1 MLDRFRSDPGAFAPL
16 VLLLAIL
23 AGGSAAILIRWSHA
37 PTATQVFYR
46 LLFTTA
52 AVAPVALLRHRDALR
67 AISGRD
73 LFVSAVTGVIL
84 AGHFLVFFRSVD
96 WTTVAAA
103 TTLTQLHAAIVP
115 IGAYVLL
122 DERVSRR
129 MVAGLTVAFA
139 GVALLSTGGVLVSSL
154 LGGPHPLLGNA
165 FAVLAAVGFAA
176 YTLAGRSV
184 RQRLPLFPYV
194 TVVYA
199 MATLAVGAFAAG
211 TGTPVLRPYPAREWL
226 IFLGLAIGPGLLTHT
241 GFNWSLEHVDASVG
255 SAAMLGTPVVST
267 LLAALLLDEVPSVVT
282 LAGAGVALAGVY
294 FVATGVPGDNA

>member
-1 MLDRFRSDPGAFAPL
+1 MLDRFRSDPGALAPFVL
-16 VLLLAIL
+16 VLAIL
-23 AGGSAAILIRWSHA
+23 AGGSAAILIRWSGA

-46 LLFTTA
+46 LFFTTA
-52 AVAPVALLRHRDALR
+52 AVAPVAYLRHREAFR
-67 AISGRD
+67 AVSARD
-73 LFVSAVTGVIL
+73 LLVSVVSGVIL
-84 AGHFLVFFRSVD
+84 AGHFLVFFKSVN

-115 IGAYVLL
+115 LGAFVLL

-129 MVAGLTVAFA
+129 MVAGLTVALA
-139 GVALLSTGGVLVSSL
+139 GVALLSTGGVFVSSL
-154 LGGPHPLLGNA
+154 LGGPRPLLGNS
-165 FAVLAAVGFAA
+165 FAVLAAIGFAG

-199 MATLAVGAFAAG
+199 IATLAVGVFAVG
-211 TGTPVLRPYPAREWL
+211 TGVPIAHPFPLREWL
-226 IFLGLAIGPGLLTHT
+226 IFLGLAAGPGLLTHT

-282 LAGAGVALAGVY
+282 LVGGAVALTGVY
-294 FVATGVPGDNA
+294 FVATGAPGGNA